1 LLDRKMDNIHY
12 IERDNKRYTIVQ
24 SMNFA
29 VMDAFDI
36 VCSDEYYADIVAGP
50 YLTIEEAI
58 QDLQSVADRHAE
70 TDGRPG

>member
-1 LLDRKMDNIHY
+1 
-12 IERDNKRYTIVQ
+12 
-24 SMNFA
+24 MNFA

-70 TDGRPG
+70 VDMRPG